1 MYVRTYILLLCT
13 YVYSDVYSE
22 RANNYDGLCMG
33 TFKNQIL
40 NHKWIK
46 TAVSK
51 RDSYE
56 L

>member
-1 MYVRTYILLLCT
+1 MYVHIFYYYVRTYIPTFIQKEQTIMMDYVWELL
-13 YVYSDVYSE
+13 
-22 RANNYDGLCMG
+22 
-33 TFKNQIL
+33 KNQIL